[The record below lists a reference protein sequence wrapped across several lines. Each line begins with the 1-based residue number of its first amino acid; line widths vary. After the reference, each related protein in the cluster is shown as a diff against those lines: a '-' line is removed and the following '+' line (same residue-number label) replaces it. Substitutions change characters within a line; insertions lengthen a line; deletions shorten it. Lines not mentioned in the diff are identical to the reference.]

1 MENGQ
6 LVITLYKMGAIKF
19 GHFTLKSGQT
29 SAIYLNLRQVVS
41 YPELLRAMSSLLWD
55 KIRSSRFDSL
65 CGVPYTA
72 LPIATC
78 MSLQHSVPMLIRRKE
93 KKAYGTK
100 QKIEGVFQPNQRC
113 LIIEDVVTSGGSI
126 IETAADL
133 EEEGLKVT
141 DVAVL
146 IDREQ
151 GGRENLQQKNITMH
165 AALTLTEV
173 LQTLANSPVVSDSD
187 RLLISQLQSEKA
199 NIAQR
204 MPYTA
209 RANYCKNELAK
220 KLFLLMAEK
229 KSNLSLSADVTSG
242 QELLELANL
251 VGPEICILKTHID
264 IISDFSQEL
273 TTKLQALAK
282 KHRFLIFEDRK
293 FADIGHTVK
302 LQYEGGIYHIA
313 DWADIINAHSLPGLG
328 MISGLAEVGLKHQR
342 GLLLLAQMSSAN
354 NLLTPEY
361 TEKTLTLAKQFPEFV
376 MGFISQRK
384 LSPDPQW
391 IYMTPGV
398 HLSTEGDELGQ
409 QYVTPEE
416 AIMEN
421 GSDIII
427 VGRGILK
434 AANPLAAAKQ
444 YRASGW
450 EAYEASLDCKL
461 TSSLTGT
468 S

>member
-1 MENGQ
+1 MDNGQ
-6 LVITLYKMGAIKF
+6 LVLTLYKMGAIKF

-41 YPELLRAMSSLLWD
+41 YPELLRAMSNLLWD

-100 QKIEGVFQPNQRC
+100 QKIEGVFQQGQRC

-126 IETAADL
+126 IETASDL
-133 EEEGLKVT
+133 EEEGLKIS

-173 LQTLANSPVVSDSD
+173 LETLAASTIVSDSE
-187 RLLISQLQSEKA
+187 RVILNQLMAERA
-199 NIAQR
+199 NTTHR

-229 KSNLSLSADVTSG
+229 KSNLALSADVTTG

-264 IISDFSQEL
+264 IIRDFNPEL
-273 TTKLQALAK
+273 TSQLQALAQ

-302 LQYEGGIYHIA
+302 QQYEGGIYHIA
-313 DWADIINAHSLPGLG
+313 NWADIVNAHSLPGLG
-328 MISGLAEVGLKHQR
+328 LIAGLAEVGLKKQR

-361 TEKTLTLAKQFPEFV
+361 TEKTLSIAKQFPEFV
-376 MGFISQRK
+376 MGFISQNK
-384 LSPDPQW
+384 LSPEPQW

-398 HLSTEGDELGQ
+398 HLSTEGDALGQ
-409 QYVTPEE
+409 QYVTPQE
-416 AIMEN
+416 AILEH
-421 GSDIII
+421 GSDVII

-434 AANPLAAAKQ
+434 ATDKLAAAKQ
-444 YRASGW
+444 YRTKGW
-450 EAYEASLDCKL
+450 EAYEASLDYKL